1 MKRRIVGFAAALL
14 LNMLPTVQAETFD
27 STFATTGRLVFNNS
41 TINYRAVATLPMGNG
56 DIVQVFEIP
65 TSSGICADPVCVGLI
80 RRTTTGTLVTS
91 RSKAAALSSVTAA
104 AVDSSGRIVVV
115 GATVTG
121 ATGKDFGIVRF
132 RGDLTD
138 DTNFAGDG
146 GTAVSY
152 DIFDDRP
159 MAVAIDSNDNVVVA
173 GSFTYAANDTD
184 FGVVRVRNNG
194 TLDPAFASGGI
205 YRVSFDLGPALPMDQ
220 ANALA
225 IGNDGKIVVGGIAQ
239 DSAISRLRVAM
250 LRLLP
255 NGQLDTTFCN
265 PACSTNPYPAYNSGR
280 SLYYF
285 GQLSNH
291 SDELY
296 GIETLA
302 DGGFVIAGTTYTDTG
317 SSRRGAIARFNAN
330 GSYADEVLAE
340 GVGGNAA
347 FRSIRSADAAGTRY
361 IIAGDSGPAQNYLM
375 LQAFT
380 ASLDPLVGYGDCM
393 GNSGFCFIFTPGG
406 LADNGPDEAR
416 ALNLD
421 AIGRPLFMADGVP
434 TPGVNRYVMSARFTN
449 STGPMP
455 DRIFRN
461 GFQ

>member
-1 MKRRIVGFAAALL
+1 MTARNIGFTAALL
-14 LNMLPTVQAETFD
+14 LNMLPTAQAETFD
-27 STFATTGRLVFNNS
+27 STFATAGRLVFNNS

-65 TSSGICADPVCVGLI
+65 TASGVCADPVCIGLI
-80 RRTTTGTLVTS
+80 RRTTTGTLITS

-104 AVDSSGRIVVV
+104 TVDSSGRIVVV

-132 RGDLTD
+132 LGNLND
-138 DTNFAGDG
+138 DTSFAGDG

-152 DIFDDRP
+152 DIRDDYP
-159 MAVAIDSNDNVVVA
+159 MAVATDSNDNVVVA
-173 GSFTYAANDTD
+173 GSFSYAANDTD

-205 YRVSFDLGPALPMDQ
+205 FRMSFDLGPTLRLDQ

-225 IGNDGKIVVGGIAQ
+225 IGNDGKIVVGGIAL

-265 PACSTNPYPAYNSGR
+265 PACSTNPYPTYNSGR
-280 SLYYF
+280 TLYYF
-285 GQLSNH
+285 GQNTTH

-296 GIETLA
+296 GIETLGN
-302 DGGFVIAGTTYTDTG
+302 GGFVIVGTTYTDAG
-317 SSRRGAIARFNAN
+317 SSRRGAIARFSAD
-330 GSYADEVLAE
+330 GSYADEVLAD
-340 GVGGNAA
+340 GLGGNAA
-347 FRSIRSADAAGTRY
+347 FRSIRSADATGTRY
-361 IIAGDSGPAQNYLM
+361 IAAGDSGPAQNYLL
-375 LQAFT
+375 LQAFNF
-380 ASLDPLVGYGDCM
+380 SLDPLAGYGDCL

-406 LADNGPDEAR
+406 LGDNGPDEAR
-416 ALNLD
+416 SLNLD